1 MTQALDVPP
10 AVPTIDHAG
19 VLEDLHETPA
29 YVMPHHDRG
38 QPQIGKISCS
48 FCGIGDGGTFE
59 RVPESDESDKLLRE
73 GEATLLL
80 PAPGGGVER
89 VPVVIGPAST
99 LVVDTRRALTPP
111 GGVLRAELEIDGAV
125 QALEAREVERVR
137 SENGQLVSQHFRPY
151 VRDLSVFKEAIRGTA
166 PTGGCVKL
174 RLSTMRQRAAY
185 PIHTTPSVL
194 DKATGRRVPISY
206 EEGIARFASHL
217 LAHRAPAAKTLVYA
231 SGQLD
236 YFTIFAMQEV
246 FRLLGVRSLTG
257 NAEHCLNSGA
267 VHNEILTGQEGPFL
281 TLDQATTGPNR
292 FYLLNGW
299 NGFVTHPPL
308 FRAITSRP
316 DFDGFLV
323 EVAVTE
329 SAKAVAKQLGKERVL
344 IVRPRADPH
353 LALGVAH
360 EILARH
366 PGAVS
371 RRFIDRFAAP
381 ETFEAFAKL
390 AASDAFAAERVAER
404 IAPEPEY
411 VERIVLGIQMIAQK
425 MADPRLVP
433 INIPSMGL
441 SQTSGVVAHCLWGDV
456 MAMVGKYGLAKDGTP
471 AGGTVRA
478 PGQINAESEVQ
489 GLSRKY
495 FMGRVPMAA
504 AEDAAA
510 RMGLPPDAY
519 KRVTED
525 EPRAALDYAEPTPG
539 KRELFVCFGTQ
550 FESNMMGRR
559 RWIDK
564 LRAADTTLLVVD
576 PIPDPFTEA
585 TADLIIASPPHPATT
600 KLYQNGEWKMT
611 LSVPQKKAAPETR
624 SDATILYDVGWEIG
638 RRIAASAEL
647 AAAHPDLAAH
657 VRSGYVQ
664 RRFGPPTA
672 DAPGLTRIDGEV
684 SRAALWYRIQEYMSG
699 GSGPLYCRP
708 DHADGRPIT
717 WEEIV
722 EKGSLYYGGVGTT
735 RFVLDYDDPAA
746 QPFGDVFRRPT
757 KFKFFVPKG
766 DDLEL
771 PEGIVLNSGR
781 SSLSDEKDRV
791 AFATATFNSGK
802 ATPIVNMPD
811 EHPLHVSPRLAEKR
825 ALKTGD
831 RARVTNWDT
840 GASIELPVI
849 VTDRVK
855 GESLYVSFHKS
866 RAQMERGV
874 YVNDVTS
881 HEGRCPYSAQTNL
894 KATNVRVERVE
905 ARVEPGA
912 PRVEAVAGAAPR
924 RAIDTTTID
933 PLVDLPVWSGQAT
946 PLHVTEIIQETHDVF
961 TFRFQGDPLCRFA
974 YRPGQFCSI
983 VLNIE
988 GKKVVRSYSI
998 SSTPT
1003 RPYTL
1008 EVTIKRVP
1016 GGLVSNWMPDNVK
1029 VGDRIEI
1036 SGPKGKF
1043 HLSPGKV
1050 PKKILFLAAGSGVTP
1065 LMSMSRWL
1073 CDVSA
1078 DVDIR
1083 FFNAV
1088 RSPDDIIFE
1097 KELEMMT
1104 SRYKMFQPIHI
1115 CSSRGTRSGWSGMTG
1130 RISRPMIELV
1140 APDYRERDVYLCGPE
1155 GFSTA
1160 AKALL
1165 TEMGFDLARFH
1176 YESFGGLRTA
1186 TDNKHLPPASSS
1198 AFGAAAKHVEVRPP
1212 PAAEPLEFTIE
1223 FAKAAKTVKA
1233 GRKLALLDL
1242 AEAND
1247 VELDYGCRAGSCG
1260 DCKVKLLRGEVHMDV
1275 DDGLDKADRAAGYV
1289 LSCVAQPRSDCVV
1302 DA

>member
-1 MTQALDVPP
+1 MTRAAAENAPS
-10 AVPTIDHAG
+10 TIDHAG
-19 VLEDLHETPA
+19 MLEDLLETPG
-29 YVMPHHDRG
+29 YVMPHHELH

-48 FCGIGDGGTFE
+48 FCGVGDGGTFE
-59 RVPESDESDKLLRE
+59 RVPEA
-73 GEATLLL
+73 GEAAGEL
-80 PAPGGGVER
+80 PV
-89 VPVVIGPAST
+89 GPAS
-99 LVVDTRRALTPP
+99 LVFQAPGSGIQRIPVEIGASSTVAVQTSRPLTPP
-111 GGVLRAELEIDGAV
+111 GGFLRTHLEAGGLV
-125 QALEAREVERVR
+125 TLLEAREVERVR
-137 SENGQLVSQHFRPY
+137 TEDGKLVAQHFRPF
-151 VRDLSVFKEAIRGTA
+151 VRELSVFKEAIRGTA
-166 PTGGCVKL
+166 PSTGCVKL
-174 RLSTMRQRAAY
+174 RLSTMRQKAAY

-194 DKATGRRVPISY
+194 DKASGRRVPITY
-206 EEGIARFASHL
+206 AAAVARFADHL
-217 LAHRAPAAKTLVYA
+217 LAHRLPDTKTLVYG

-236 YFTIFAMQEV
+236 YFTVFAMQEV
-246 FRLLGVRSLTG
+246 FRILGVRNLTG

-281 TLDQATTGPNR
+281 TIDQATTGPNR
-292 FYLLNGW
+292 FYLFNGW
-299 NGFVTHPPL
+299 NGFVSHPPV
-308 FRAITSRP
+308 FKAITSRP
-316 DFDGFLV
+316 DLDAFLI

-329 SAKAVAKQLGKERVL
+329 SAKALAKQAGKERILL
-344 IVRPRADPH
+344 IRPRSDPH
-353 LALGVAH
+353 LALSVAH
-360 EILARH
+360 EILERYTS
-366 PGAVS
+366 AVS
-371 RRFIDRFAAP
+371 RRFVERFAAP
-381 ETFEAFAKL
+381 DTFEAFAHL
-390 AASDAFAAERVAER
+390 ARTPQFAPERVAER

-411 VERIVLGIQMIAQK
+411 AERLVAGIKMIAQK
-425 MADPRLVP
+425 MADPRMVP

-441 SQTSGVVAHCLWGDV
+441 SQTSGVVAHCLWGNV
-456 MAMVGKYGLAKDGTP
+456 MAMVGKYGLCKDGSP
-471 AGGTVRA
+471 AGGTVRV

-495 FMGRVPMAA
+495 FMGRIQMADA
-504 AEDAAA
+504 TDAAA

-519 KRVTED
+519 QRVLDD
-525 EPRAALDYAEPTPG
+525 EPRAALDYSEPTPG

-564 LRAADTTLLVVD
+564 LSAQENTLVVVD

-585 TADLIIASPPHPATT
+585 HADLILPSPPHPATT

-624 SDATILYDVGWEIG
+624 SDATILYDIAAEIG
-638 RRIAASAEL
+638 QRIAGAPALQS
-647 AAAHPDLAAH
+647 AHPDLARH
-657 VRSGYVQ
+657 VASGYFQ
-664 RRFGPPTA
+664 RRFGTPRP

-684 SRAALWYRIQEYMSG
+684 SRAALWFRLQEYMSG

-722 EKGSLYYGGVGTT
+722 ERGSVYYGGVGTT
-735 RFVLDYDDPAA
+735 RFVLDYDDPEAH
-746 QPFGDVFRRPT
+746 PYRDVFRRPG

-771 PEGIVLNSGR
+771 PEGIILNSGR
-781 SSLSDEKDRV
+781 SSLSDDRERV

-811 EHPLHVSPRLAEKR
+811 EHPLFVSPRLAEKR
-825 ALKTGD
+825 SLKTGD

-840 GASIELPVI
+840 GHGIELPVE
-849 VTDRVK
+849 VSDRVK

-866 RAQMERGV
+866 RAQMDRGV

-881 HEGRCPYSAQTNL
+881 HEGRCPYSMQTTL
-894 KATNVRVERVE
+894 KATSVRIERVE
-905 ARVEPGA
+905 ARAGAEP
-912 PRVEAVAGAAPR
+912 PRVEAGAEPAKPR
-924 RAIDTTTID
+924 RTIDTTHID
-933 PLVDLPVWSGQAT
+933 HLVDLPVWSGQAT
-946 PLHVTEIIQETHDVF
+946 PLHVTEIIQETHDVY
-961 TFRFQGDPLCRFA
+961 TFRFQGDPLCRFV
-974 YRPGQFCSI
+974 YLPGQFATI
-983 VLNIE
+983 VLNID

-1003 RPYTL
+1003 RPYVL
-1008 EVTIKRVP
+1008 EMTIKRVP
-1016 GGLVSNWMPDNVK
+1016 GGLVSNWLPDNLK

-1050 PKKILFLAAGSGVTP
+1050 PKKILFLAAGSGITP

-1083 FFNAV
+1083 FFNSV

-1104 SRYKMFQPIHI
+1104 HRYRMFQPINVT
-1115 CSSRGTRSGWSGMTG
+1115 SSRVARAGWSGMTG
-1130 RISRPMIELV
+1130 RISAPMLELV
-1140 APDYRERDVYLCGPE
+1140 APDLRERDVYLCGPE
-1155 GFSTA
+1155 GFSAA

-1176 YESFGGLRTA
+1176 YESFGGVRTG
-1186 TDNKHLPPASSS
+1186 TDNKHLPPPAKTTS
-1198 AFGAAAKHVEVRPP
+1198 AAVPAPKVQA
-1212 PAAEPLEFTIE
+1212 PAAPPEQLDFTVE
-1223 FAKAAKTVKA
+1223 FAKAGKTVKA
-1233 GRKLALLDL
+1233 GSKLPLLDL

-1247 VELDYGCRAGSCG
+1247 VELNYGCRSGSCG
-1260 DCKVKLLRGEVHMDV
+1260 DCKVKVLRGEVHMEV

-1289 LSCVAQPRSDCVV
+1289 LSCVATPRSSCVL